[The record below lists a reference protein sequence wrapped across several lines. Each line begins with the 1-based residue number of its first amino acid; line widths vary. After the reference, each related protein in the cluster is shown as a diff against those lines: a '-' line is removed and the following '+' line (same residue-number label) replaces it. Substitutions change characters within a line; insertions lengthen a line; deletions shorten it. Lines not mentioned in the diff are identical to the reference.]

1 MAVTMRISPLPAS
14 ATMAARE
21 YYGIWAG
28 KVDRAL
34 SETDDCLTLHFDP
47 AEADHKAWRRAV
59 VADLARE
66 HAPVRINAIAG
77 SDGPGAARAIAW
89 LERAPGITGQLF
101 SVDSHGAQI
110 PA

>member
-1 MAVTMRISPLPAS
+1 MRISPLPAS

-34 SETDDCLTLHFDP
+34 SQTDDCLTLHFDP
-47 AEADHKAWRRAV
+47 AEDDHKAWRRAV
-59 VADLARE
+59 VADLARC
-66 HAPVRINAIAG
+66 HAPLRINAIAG
-77 SDGPGAARAIAW
+77 SDGPAVVNAIAW

-101 SVDSHGAQI
+101 TVDSQRA
-110 PA
+110 